1 MQAAVTCLFILTVA
15 HADVHL
21 LRKLRVLQINE
32 NKAIGKTKK
41 YAPYAT
47 GKAAKCKVCKSTL
60 HQEGIYCHGCAY
72 KKGKHSTAPAV
83 SSRRSIQSVPWLPT
97 HAVPAGASDEPAS
110 C

>member
-1 MQAAVTCLFILTVA
+1 
-15 HADVHL
+15 
-21 LRKLRVLQINE
+21 VLQINE

-72 KKGKHSTAPAV
+72 KKGKQTG
-83 SSRRSIQSVPWLPT
+83 SSLVYGSLMNSQTVARALELEV
-97 HAVPAGASDEPAS
+97 
-110 C
+110 